1 MQDFRGFAHLNGH
14 LTDVMRS
21 ILTQRVGREG
31 VHTAKPEFV
40 CFALHP
46 GKFLVMDPEF
56 DFAFSAAPAEW
67 FKFDRQPYRSLLFS
81 AETPGRNH
89 RPRATL
95 VIV

>member
-1 MQDFRGFAHLNGH
+1 MEDFRCFAHLDGH
-14 LTDVMRS
+14 LTDAMRS
-21 ILTQRVGREG
+21 ILTQRVCREG
-31 VHTAKPEFV
+31 IHTAKTEFMR
-40 CFALHP
+40 FTLHP
-46 GKFLVMDPEF
+46 GNFFIMDSKFN
-56 DFAFSAAPAEW
+56 FAFSAAPAEW